1 VIDSGVKKGRGTMK
15 GDKESPDQ
23 MPIDLSVVRDLRA
36 RVGELEEAVR
46 RLNGLGADL
55 QSVKSK
61 PGQDLGATGLAP
73 KSSAVVSRRRAFG
86 VGALVSLLAYISRNS
101 ARAADALTI
110 KGDKVDISGSLN
122 LGQQLDFGARLGVLI
137 KLYNNDY
144 TIGIQ
149 GSTPYFRSG
158 KNFAWYQGGSHN
170 DGELNPGTNGKTL
183 MTLTP
188 DKLSVSDSISANGT
202 LSTNGGLSIAGGN
215 ADFGA
220 RLGVLIKLYNN
231 DYTIGIQGST
241 TYFRSGK
248 NFAWYQGGSH
258 NDGELN
264 PGTNG
269 KTLMTLTPS
278 GVKIGDQY
286 AAGGARPLRII
297 SGSVYWDGNDQGRGT
312 ADGYSVA
319 KIDTGL
325 YDIKFKQPFSDLP
338 GASVTQ
344 VYTPGA
350 DPFNENNNSTGGAPL
365 DNAVIVAVSKTRLRL
380 KTGTSNQKVEDRAFS
395 FVVIG
400 PV

>member
-1 VIDSGVKKGRGTMK
+1 MK
-15 GDKESPDQ
+15 GDKESSDQ
-23 MPIDLSVVRDLRA
+23 TPIDLSEVRDLRA
-36 RVGELEEAVR
+36 RVRELEEAVR

-61 PGQDLGATGLAP
+61 PRQDLGATGLAP
-73 KSSAVVSRRRAFG
+73 KSSAGISRRRAFG

-110 KGDKVDISGSLN
+110 QGDKVDIPGSLK
-122 LGQQLDFGARLGVLI
+122 LGQQLDFGARVGELI
-137 KLYNNDY
+137 KLFNNNY

-149 GSTPYFRSG
+149 HQTTYFRSAA
-158 KNFAWYQGGSHN
+158 NFAWYQGGSH
-170 DGELNPGTNGKTL
+170 DGGELNPGTNGKTL

-188 DKLSVSDSISANGT
+188 SKLSVPDSISAKNISASGA

-220 RLGVLIKLYNN
+220 RNGELIKLYSNTH
-231 DYTIGIQGST
+231 TIGIQNST
-241 TYFRSGK
+241 TYFRSWQ

-258 NDGELN
+258 DDGLLN
-264 PGTNG
+264 AGTNG
-269 KTLMTLTPS
+269 KILMTLTPS
-278 GVKIGDQY
+278 GVKIGDRY
-286 AAGGARPLRII
+286 AAGGARQLRII
-297 SGSVYWDGNDQGRGT
+297 SGSVYWDGNDQGRGA

-319 KIDTGL
+319 KIGTGL

-344 VYTPGA
+344 VHSPDT
-350 DPFNENNNSTGGAPL
+350 DPFNEVNDSKGGDVL
-365 DNAVIVAVSKTRLRL
+365 DNAVIVAISKTRLRL
-380 KTGTSNQKVEDRAFS
+380 KTGASGGQTRDRDFS